1 MQRTMQVRTKS
12 ILLLSAV
19 YFSLGGVANAEAPG
33 ASETRGYVGSQ
44 KCKECHEDKYA
55 DWKGTMH
62 SRMVQEFTPGST
74 DANFATAPFSKDDV
88 KYVIGGLDEYDFVGK
103 KDLKLINAFWDMG
116 KREWVKQDIYN
127 WIDDCTRCH
136 MTGWDP
142 QTKTWSEIAIGC
154 EACHGPGKAHVASA
168 GAIKLAK
175 SVGSD
180 EMCGKC
186 HRGTEEEPRQ
196 GVRLETNHGKALAD
210 LKASPDAR
218 KECLQCHSQD
228 YREAPAESKPT
239 LETARFAVTC
249 VTCHDPHKRTGN
261 SGQLK
266 AESSKLC
273 MECHTA
279 GRITVSAEPK
289 VGQPQ
294 KEMFEGNIGIDL
306 AKGLVNSAGV
316 SLQPV
321 QNSPTK
327 MKAAC
332 ADCHMKYDIP
342 RSAGTMPNHL
352 FSAGTPAGSYKNHF
366 GETVQYNSCTGCH
379 ASMSKERFDGYQKEI
394 KDKVAAVQTKLN
406 RARSFKAGAK
416 EADWALYE
424 NASTIVAFVKADRS
438 WGIHNYTYAINLLQ
452 AADAYIT
459 DFLKN
464 VPIYA
469 K

>member
-1 MQRTMQVRTKS
+1 MPTLSKT
-12 ILLLSAV
+12 ILLLTVA
-19 YFSLGGVANAEAPG
+19 YASLTGVAIAETPG
-33 ASETRGYVGSQ
+33 AGEAGGYAGSQ
-44 KCKECHEDKYA
+44 KCKDCHEDKHA

-103 KDLKLINAFWDMG
+103 KDLKLITWFWDMG

-136 MTGWDP
+136 TTGWDP
-142 QTKTWSEIAIGC
+142 KTKSWSEIAIAC

-168 GAIKLAK
+168 GAIKLAR

-196 GVRLETNHGKALAD
+196 GVRLEMNHGKSLAAL
-210 LKASPDAR
+210 KSSPDAR
-218 KECLQCHSQD
+218 DECLQCHSQD
-228 YREAPAESKPT
+228 YREAPAGSKPT
-239 LETARFAVTC
+239 LATARFAVTC
-249 VTCHDPHKRTGN
+249 VTCHEPHKRTGN
-261 SGQLK
+261 PGQLK
-266 AESSKLC
+266 AESSTLC
-273 MECHTA
+273 MDCHTA
-279 GRITVSAEPK
+279 VKVIVSAEPR

-294 KEMFEGNIGIDL
+294 KEMLEGNIGIGL
-306 AKGLVNSAGV
+306 EKGLVNSAGV

-321 QNSPTK
+321 LNFPMK

-352 FSAGTPAGSYKNHF
+352 FTAGTPAGSYKNHF

-379 ASMSKERFDGYQKEI
+379 ASMSKERFDGYQREI
-394 KDKVAAVQTKLN
+394 KDTVAAVQGKLN
-406 RARSFKAGAK
+406 RARGFKAGAK
-416 EADWALYE
+416 GADWALYE
-424 NASTIVAFVKADRS
+424 NAATIVSFVKADRS
-438 WGIHNYTYAINLLQ
+438 WGIHNYTYTKNLLQ
-452 AADAYIT
+452 AADAYIS
-459 DFLKN
+459 DFLTN
-464 VPIYA
+464 VPTYA